1 MNKTFT
7 KALLFLMVSIIFS
20 NSLIKGYLF
29 VDYTLH
35 QAEITRKFCENKAK
49 PKLQCNGKCH
59 LAKQLAK
66 QEKEEKSTSETSKF
80 KLEVVEL
87 TAPIQETEQF
97 SYPII
102 SSSLNKAQFNYSETT
117 SDSYLAS
124 IFHPPTLAA

>member
-1 MNKTFT
+1 MNKAFT
-7 KALLFLMVSIIFS
+7 KALLFIMVSIIFS

-29 VDYTLH
+29 VEYTLN

-49 PKLQCNGKCH
+49 PKLQCNGKCY

-87 TAPIQETEQF
+87 TAPMQETEQF

-102 SSSLNKAQFNYSETT
+102 SSSLKKIQFNYSETT

-124 IFHPPTLAA
+124 IFHPPTLVA

>member
-29 VDYTLH
+29 LDYTLN
-35 QAEITRKFCENKAK
+35 QAEITRKFCE
-49 PKLQCNGKCH
+49 CNGKCH

-87 TAPIQETEQF
+87 TAPIQETEEF

-102 SSSLNKAQFNYSETT
+102 PSSLIKALFIYSETT
-117 SDSYLAS
+117 SDSYLTS
-124 IFHPPTLAA
+124 IFHPPTLVA

>member
-1 MNKTFT
+1 MNKAFA

-20 NSLIKGYLF
+20 NSLIKAYLF
-29 VDYTLH
+29 LEYRLN

-49 PKLQCNGKCH
+49 PKLQCNGKCY

-87 TAPIQETEQF
+87 NAPMQETMHF

-102 SSSLNKAQFNYSETT
+102 SSLLNKIQFIYSEPN
-117 SDSYLAS
+117 SDSYLSS
-124 IFHPPTLAA
+124 IFHPPTLVA

>member
-29 VDYTLH
+29 VDYTLN

-87 TAPIQETEQF
+87 TAPIKENEQF
-97 SYPII
+97 SYSII
-102 SSSLNKAQFNYSETT
+102 AATHDKVQFIYSETT
-117 SDSYLAS
+117 SDSYLTS